1 MLHMLFSSSRKIGI
15 GFFLFSLLFS
25 GGLYS
30 NIIDVYPGHSS
41 VVLQKISDVP
51 IKHRSL
57 VVSVPEGLIESTL
70 RVEYPLTL
78 FWNLSKPTNFRSIL
92 MSHGNSPIRL
102 KKSGKKVS
110 ILSVEGDRAL
120 VSEIDDTKTYFVD
133 VMDIELNET
142 FFKGNE
148 LRLNLPILRRP
159 NVDVTLSY
167 MIDTVTSKVSYY
179 AFYDEKRK
187 SLALQGYVY
196 INNLSGQDFL
206 KSKISLHVGEE
217 KFLPSNRRYHGNR
230 EHMGMRSA
238 SSVDGSRETGSGDDY
253 HVFEIQKIIDINKYS
268 TTSLTFF
275 SEKKLKAKKIYRFN
289 AYKFSNFSAS
299 VEKPV
304 DMVLSF
310 SNTTGFPLPSGR
322 IQLFK
327 ENAFIGED
335 MLPSLS
341 KSQNRDIHFGKTVE
355 ITAKKELVKQEDIKL
370 SRLSTFKISVTNNKI
385 LSSQLEV
392 FDKIP
397 ANSKIIK
404 ADLDYT
410 KESAVDIRFFM
421 DIEAVKTTTIQYTIS
436 QPLAKLSDL
445 KTRVKR

>member
-1 MLHMLFSSSRKIGI
+1 LHILFSSIQKIGI
-15 GFFLFSLLFS
+15 GFFFFSFLFS
-25 GGLYS
+25 GFLYS
-30 NIIDVYPGHSS
+30 NIIDVYPGNSS

-51 IKHRSL
+51 INHRSL

-70 RVEYPLTL
+70 RVEYPLSL

-92 MSHGNSPIRL
+92 MSHGDKPVQL
-102 KKSGKKVS
+102 KRSGKSVS
-110 ILSVEGDRAL
+110 VLSVEGDRAL
-120 VSEIDDTKTYFVD
+120 VSEIDESKTYFVD
-133 VMDIELNET
+133 VMDIELNESY
-142 FFKGNE
+142 FKGNE

-167 MIDTVTSKVSYY
+167 MIDTLTSKVSYY

-187 SLALQGYVY
+187 VLALQGYVY
-196 INNLSGQDFL
+196 INNSSGQDFV

-217 KFLPSNRRYHGNR
+217 KFLPNNRRYKGNR
-230 EHMGMRSA
+230 ERMGMMSA
-238 SSVDGSRETGSGDDY
+238 SSLDSSRETGSGDDY

-268 TTSLTFF
+268 TTSLKFF

-289 AYKFSNFSAS
+289 AYKFSNFSES

-335 MLPSLS
+335 RLPSLS
-341 KSQNRDIHFGKTVE
+341 KSQNRDIHFGKTIE
-355 ITAKKELVKQEDIKL
+355 ITAKKELVKQVDIKL
-370 SRLSTFKISVTNNKI
+370 TRLSTYKISVTNNKI
-385 LSSQLEV
+385 LTSQLEV

-397 ANSKIIK
+397 ANAKLIK

-410 KESAVDIRFFM
+410 KESAVDVRFFM
-421 DIEAVKTTTIQYTIS
+421 DIEPVKTTTFQYTIS
-436 QPLAKLSDL
+436 QPVAKVSDL
-445 KTRVKR
+445 LKKVKR